1 MLKDMGEGEG
11 EQRREETREW
21 VLEEALA
28 GPPLGRSTQVSTGN
42 MDSLVTSASDTPMT
56 L

>member
-28 GPPLGRSTQVSTGN
+28 GPPLGRSTQVGN